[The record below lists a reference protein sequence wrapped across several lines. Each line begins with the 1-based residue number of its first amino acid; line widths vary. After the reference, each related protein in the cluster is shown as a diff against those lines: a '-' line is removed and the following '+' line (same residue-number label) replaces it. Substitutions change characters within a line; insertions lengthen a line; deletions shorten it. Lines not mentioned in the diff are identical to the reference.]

1 MNSFWGH
8 EGTGKVPLASN
19 DTPSLHLVDRGQL
32 VVGNL
37 RGAERRSL
45 ILAPIS
51 VITHDVF
58 RDGSRALVVREHRG
72 S

>member
-1 MNSFWGH
+1 MNSFWGP

-19 DTPSLHLVDRGQL
+19 DTPSGDRGQL
-32 VVGNL
+32 VAGNL
-37 RGAERRSL
+37 RGAVRRSL

-51 VITHDVF
+51 VIAHNVF